1 MIQIARLTISMPIA
15 LEEALRKQK
24 QEDYGEDALDED
36 QTALLNRRIY
46 TLLRGVVAVLERMEG
61 FVKK

>member
-15 LEEALRKQK
+15 LEEALRQQK
-24 QEDYGEDALDED
+24 QEDYGEDAVDED